1 MSPGWEDLIARVR
14 GLTSH
19 LVGRERLIELAR
31 SSDLVHMVTLL
42 EEAYGKSLGVAPGSA
57 PPQAELAVRRAA
69 AAHLATLAR
78 WSLDRSK
85 LLTPF
90 FLDEDRRSVRAL
102 LRGAAAGA
110 PAEERLVGLVPT
122 PALPERALRELAS
135 QRSVADIATQLSA
148 WSHPFG
154 SRLLALAREH
164 KPDMLRLDLLLN
176 DIYISESA
184 AAIRHAPRGHATRR
198 ELATYVSD
206 IADIENAMTA
216 LQLAGQRITIAPG
229 EFFLPQGRHLDLE
242 VFVAIAES
250 PDVAAGRALVQH
262 AFRATPFASAFS
274 GSPRDIEDGILTLRL
289 RDAVRNALLHPLGAA
304 PVIAFVL
311 RLRAEV
317 RDLCLILWRIAAGA
331 PQPTTREIVSV
342 T

>member
-331 PQPTTREIVSV
+331 PPPTTREIVSV